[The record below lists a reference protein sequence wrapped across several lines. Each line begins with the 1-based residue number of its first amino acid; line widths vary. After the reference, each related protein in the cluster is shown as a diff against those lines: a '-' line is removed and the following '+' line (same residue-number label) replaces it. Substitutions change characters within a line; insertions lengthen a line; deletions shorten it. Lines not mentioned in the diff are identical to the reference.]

1 MELAK
6 KTSSKLKTA
15 VMIVVSMIIATV
27 WTLAFTQS
35 AHARG
40 AVAVAARAAPVASVA
55 RSAPSVSYSAPAVRS
70 TPVRSKPVRRATPV
84 TPVTNPALR
93 SKSGK
98 NCNLE
103 QNKKLKECIAKQK
116 H

>member
-6 KTSSKLKTA
+6 KSNTLAAKFKA
-15 VMIVVSMIIATV
+15 VIMILVALTISTI

-40 AVAVAARAAPVASVA
+40 GVAVAARAAPAVSVA
-55 RSAPSVSYSAPAVRS
+55 RSTPVTVRS
-70 TPVRSKPVRRATPV
+70 TSTTRRAPAV
-84 TPVTNPALR
+84 TPVTNPALYPKS
-93 SKSGK
+93 SKK

-103 QNKKLKECIAKQK
+103 QNKNSKECIAKQK
-116 H
+116 R

>member
-40 AVAVAARAAPVASVA
+40 AVAVAARAAPV
-55 RSAPSVSYSAPAVRS
+55 
-70 TPVRSKPVRRATPV
+70 